1 MLASIISG
9 MSQVIAVYSET
20 GGATKTTTAVS
31 LAVCAALLGHR
42 TDLIDLDPRGAATKW
57 LGATPAEEWQ
67 HVGAILGNADPTG
80 WVNDLALPSPWPQ
93 VPDLRI
99 VPSARSL
106 SNREKASDDH
116 SDVRLRL
123 ALDGST
129 ANVTILDLPN
139 RQGGPLIQNA
149 LTAATK
155 VVYAAKLDEDGLDG
169 VDGAITSVRRF
180 RQHRTQLGAPASIT
194 DAGIIVGA
202 VRDTVMTRDSRRS
215 LNALDDGYGPLL
227 LRPLIPERVIVREAR
242 SAGDYY
248 GFYPAGAVVHD
259 AYRTLTRKV
268 LDA

>member
-1 MLASIISG
+1 LLGSTLAR

-57 LGATPAEEWQ
+57 SGVVPDEDWQ

-80 WVNDLALPSPWPQ
+80 WVNDLAITSPWPQ
-93 VPDLRI
+93 VPTLRV

-106 SNREKASDDH
+106 SNREKASEDH

-129 ANVTILDLPN
+129 ADVTILDLPN

-169 VDGAITSVRRF
+169 VDGAVTSVRRF
-180 RQHRTQLGAPASIT
+180 RQHRAQLGAPVTIT
-194 DAGIIVGA
+194 EAGIIVGA
-202 VRDTVMTRDSRRS
+202 VRDTVMSRDARRS
-215 LNALDDGYGPLL
+215 LDALDDGYGALL
-227 LRPLIPERVIVREAR
+227 LRPLVPERVIVREAR
-242 SAGDYY
+242 AAGDYY
-248 GFYPAGAVVHD
+248 GFYDAGAVVL
-259 AYRTLTRKV
+259 ALTRKV